1 MQVQVENT
9 AGLERKLT
17 LEIPAEQID
26 TEVQKRVVDTAKRAR
41 IDGFRP
47 GKVPRKV
54 VKQRYGEQLRAEV
67 VSEVANRSIQDAMT
81 QESLR
86 PVGSPS
92 VDLVKN
98 EEGQNLELTAT
109 FEIFPEIELA
119 DVSTLTLEKFT
130 AAVNDT
136 DVEAMID
143 KLRDQRAQWSE
154 VKRAAEDG
162 DQLNIDYAGK
172 KDGEA
177 FAGGSAEGTDL
188 VLGSGQMIEGF
199 ESGLVGATAGEAR
212 TLSLVFPEDYQSE
225 DLAGAAVEFDI
236 TVNAVSAKEL
246 PELNEE
252 FFATFEVDTGLEEF
266 KTKVR
271 ENMERQLA
279 DSIESHLKQQ
289 VMDGLVEQ
297 NEFEIPAALIADEI
311 EAMRDQSIERF
322 GAGADFDRS
331 LLPDEMF
338 AEQAQKRVALGVIVS
353 QAVQQYEV
361 KPDREQLI
369 AFIDD
374 IAESYDD
381 PDEVRNLYLSDE
393 SRMQQV
399 GLMVTEKLV
408 VEKIVELAGIAEKAG
423 SYDEVIQAAGG
434 Q

>member
-17 LEIPAEQID
+17 LEIPADQID
-26 TEVQKRVVDTAKRAR
+26 SEVQKRVVDTAKRAR

-54 VKQRYGEQLRAEV
+54 VKQRFGEALRAEV
-67 VSEVANRSIQDAMT
+67 VQEVANRSIQDAIT

-86 PVGSPS
+86 PVGTPA

-109 FEIFPEIELA
+109 FEVFPEIELA
-119 DVSTLTLEKFT
+119 DVSTLELEKYV
-130 AAVNDT
+130 AEVT
-136 DVEAMID
+136 DADIDNMID
-143 KLRDQRAQWSE
+143 KLRDQRASWNK
-154 VKRAAEDG
+154 VDRAAADG
-162 DQLNIDYAGK
+162 DQVNIDYVGTK
-172 KDGEA
+172 EGEA
-177 FAGGSAEGTDL
+177 FDGGSAQGTDL

-199 ESGLVGATAGEAR
+199 ESGLIGAKAGETR
-212 TLSLVFPEDYQSE
+212 NLSLVFPEDYQSE
-225 DLAGAAVEFDI
+225 DLAGAAVEFEI
-236 TVNAVSAKEL
+236 TVNSVSEKEL
-246 PELNEE
+246 PELNDA
-252 FFATFEVDTGLEEF
+252 FFEAFEVEAGLDEF

-271 ENMERQLA
+271 DNMETQLRDA
-279 DSIESHLKQQ
+279 IDTHLKQQ
-289 VMDGLVEQ
+289 VMDGLAEQ

-311 EAMRDQSIERF
+311 SAMREQSIQRF

-338 AEQAQKRVALGVIVS
+338 AEQAQKRVALGVIVN
-353 QAVQQYEV
+353 QAVQQYEI

-408 VEKIVELAGIAEKAG
+408 VEKIVEVAGVSEKTG
-423 SYDEVIQAAGG
+423 SYDEVVQAASG